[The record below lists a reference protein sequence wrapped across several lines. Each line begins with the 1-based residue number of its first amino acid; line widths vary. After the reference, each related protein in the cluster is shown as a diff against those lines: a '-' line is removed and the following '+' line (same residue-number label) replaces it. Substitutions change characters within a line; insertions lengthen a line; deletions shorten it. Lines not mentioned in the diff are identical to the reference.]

1 MEQPNLN
8 QIELLAGNDVVFKT
22 QLLQVI
28 QKEFP
33 AEKQFY
39 EDCVLSKD
47 NKKTAEI
54 VHKLK
59 HKISILGLEKGYE
72 IAVHYENALRENQD
86 SFKQDF
92 EQVLL
97 SISKFLEMLKKE
109 L

>member
-1 MEQPNLN
+1 MEQPNLS
-8 QIELLAGNDVVFKT
+8 QIDELAGDDFAFKT

-33 AEKQFY
+33 VEKQFY
-39 EDCVLSKD
+39 IDCVAEQN

-72 IAVHYENALRENQD
+72 TAVEYENALREDKYQ
-86 SFKQDF
+86 SKEDF

-97 SISKFLEMLKKE
+97 SINTFLDTLK
-109 L
+109 